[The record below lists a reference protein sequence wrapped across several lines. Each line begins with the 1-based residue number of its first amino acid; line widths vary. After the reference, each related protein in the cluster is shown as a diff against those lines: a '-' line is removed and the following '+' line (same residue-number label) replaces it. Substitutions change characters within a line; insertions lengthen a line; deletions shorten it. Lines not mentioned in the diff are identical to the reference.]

1 MNENFAI
8 KDQLIEL
15 GSGLLDAVVTWT
27 PRLLMWLVIIVIVL
41 VAAKIVERVV
51 RKMLVKVRLDQLL
64 EKFGFASVLQRLG
77 LTQPASHVVARLIY
91 WLFLFVFVQSAANAL
106 GIEPISNGIGAFIA
120 YFPNLLAAVLIL
132 MIGSAAGQFA
142 GQAAG
147 NAAKN
152 SGIEFASA
160 LGSVVSALI
169 LVIAGVMAVG
179 QLKLDTDIIRIVTA
193 CVLASLA
200 LAFGLSFGLGTR
212 EITRN
217 IIAGFYARKVFKMG
231 VPIEIRGQRG
241 NLTAITPTQT
251 LLDKDGETIA
261 ISNSAFLEE
270 VVRQ

>member
-1 MNENFAI
+1 
-8 KDQLIEL
+8 
-15 GSGLLDAVVTWT
+15 
-27 PRLLMWLVIIVIVL
+27 
-41 VAAKIVERVV
+41 
-51 RKMLVKVRLDQLL
+51 
-64 EKFGFASVLQRLG
+64 
-77 LTQPASHVVARLIY
+77 
-91 WLFLFVFVQSAANAL
+91 
-106 GIEPISNGIGAFIA
+106 
-120 YFPNLLAAVLIL
+120 
-132 MIGSAAGQFA
+132 
-142 GQAAG
+142 
-147 NAAKN
+147 
-152 SGIEFASA
+152 